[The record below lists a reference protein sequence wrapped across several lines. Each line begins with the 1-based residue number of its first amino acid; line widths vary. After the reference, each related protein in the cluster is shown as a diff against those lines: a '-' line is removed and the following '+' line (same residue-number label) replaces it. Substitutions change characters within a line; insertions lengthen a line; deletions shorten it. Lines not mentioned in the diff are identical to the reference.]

1 MIDTHSHLYLEEFDS
16 DRDEAVKRAI
26 EAGVGHLVLPNVDFD
41 TFARMHSMHIDYPD
55 FTSMAMG
62 LHPTSVTNFNDE
74 YLDQIEVELGTK
86 NYVAVGEV
94 GLDLYWS
101 REYIEAQ
108 CYVFIKQLFFA
119 LMFNLPVIIHC
130 REALTEIID
139 LIKRMEPS
147 DRPPMVF
154 HSFTGT
160 PAEVKQLLRIA
171 DVHFGINGIVTFKNS
186 HLDETVKAIGPERL
200 LLETDCP
207 YLAPVPFRGKRNESS
222 YVKYVEAK
230 VADILDMPIVELDA
244 ITDHN
249 ARSVFNI

>member
-74 YLDQIEVELGTK
+74 YLDQIEVEL
-86 NYVAVGEV
+86 
-94 GLDLYWS
+94 DLYWS

-130 REALTEIID
+130 REALAEIID

-160 PAEVKQLLRIA
+160 AADVKRLLRIA

-222 YVKYVEAK
+222 YVQYVETK
-230 VADILDMPIVELDA
+230 VAEILDMPLVELDA

-249 ARSVFNI
+249 ARTVFNI

>member
-130 REALTEIID
+130 REALAEIID

-160 PAEVKQLLRIA
+160 AADVKRLLRIA

-207 YLAPVPFRGKRNESS
+207 YLAPVPFRGN
-222 YVKYVEAK
+222 
-230 VADILDMPIVELDA
+230 A

-249 ARSVFNI
+249 ARTVFNI

>member
-1 MIDTHSHLYLEEFDS
+1 
-16 DRDEAVKRAI
+16 
-26 EAGVGHLVLPNVDFD
+26 
-41 TFARMHSMHIDYPD
+41 MHIDYPD

-130 REALTEIID
+130 REALAEIID
-139 LIKRMEPS
+139 LIKRMKPS

-160 PAEVKQLLRIA
+160 AADVKRLLRIA

-222 YVKYVEAK
+222 YVQYVETK
-230 VADILDMPIVELDA
+230 VAEILDMPLVELDA

-249 ARSVFNI
+249 ARTVFNI